1 MSAPRVSF
9 ELDPMAA
16 VLDAGEECGAPPGTC
31 GAAATAAAVCDPAN
45 VRYDESNALWNND
58 LHHVHHPV
66 TRWSVL
72 AQAVRSSEPATHRRH
87 ALNATREAVGPK
99 PEKRL
104 HRRMDATRTARHSA
118 TPISAA
124 ATVSRQPEMP
134 VSLSPGA
141 GHVEPRTRSE
151 VAERVVNVLVA
162 GLALV
167 IASPLI
173 LVAAILIK
181 LTSRGPVFYRQV
193 RVGIDKRSRHTDG
206 AAPDNRRARDLGG
219 RVFSIYKLRTMY
231 TNAEAA
237 SGAVWAKECDSR
249 VTPVGRVL
257 RKFRIDE
264 LPQLLNVIQNTMS
277 IVGPRPERP
286 SIFAKLSQDIEEY
299 AIRQR
304 AKPGITGWAQINHTY
319 DSCIEDVRTK
329 VRYDLEYLRRQSVA
343 QDVMIMAKTLP
354 VMLLRKGGW

>member
-1 MSAPRVSF
+1 M
-9 ELDPMAA
+9 
-16 VLDAGEECGAPPGTC
+16 
-31 GAAATAAAVCDPAN
+31 
-45 VRYDESNALWNND
+45 
-58 LHHVHHPV
+58 
-66 TRWSVL
+66 
-72 AQAVRSSEPATHRRH
+72 QRRH
-87 ALNATREAVGPK
+87 ALNTREAVGPK

-118 TPISAA
+118 PPISAA
-124 ATVSRQPEMP
+124 GTVIRQSEVA
-134 VSLSPGA
+134 VSLSPSA
-141 GHVEPRTRSE
+141 AHVEPRTRSE
-151 VAERVVNVLVA
+151 LAGRVLNVLVA
-162 GLALV
+162 SIALV
-167 IASPLI
+167 IASPVI
-173 LVAAILIK
+173 LLAAILIK

-193 RVGIDKRSRHTDG
+193 RVGIDERARRNDG
-206 AAPDNRRARDLGG
+206 AAQDDRRARNLGG

-231 TNAEAA
+231 IDAEAA
-237 SGAVWAKECDSR
+237 SGAVWAKQGDCR

-264 LPQLLNVIQNTMS
+264 VPQLLNVIQNTMS

-299 AIRQR
+299 AIRPR
-304 AKPGITGWAQINHTY
+304 ARPGITGWAQINHTY
-319 DSCIEDVRTK
+319 DSCVEDVRTK